1 MPNHSTSEMDVILA
15 DQNRTPNGGS
25 KDDDAMA
32 RVRAR
37 VTMKTKQRK
46 QKEQSIALTRDEWQL
61 WLETAEYRRKEAMER
76 RKGPE
81 AVQSLQQLVDR
92 LTVTADESPGRG
104 KRAHQAGPVPPN
116 WIEKTI
122 DSMPG
127 VTFAAYRS
135 PVAVPDV
142 QDSVDPTHYH
152 HDHLICKIDLGK
164 KTAERSTSTDS
175 WKPFEDHVT
184 MSDSS
189 EPLTDIWL
197 LFLPPAGSLDTHPK
211 FVQLN
216 HFPDAFKKIV
226 NEDFEPN
233 LKASEIYKS
242 TLNFPDLVALKRSL
256 EMERDAH
263 SSEELKSP
271 KGSKPGARPGFQT
284 EQNFLTYYE
293 MKYLL
298 RKSCA
303 LQSYIRL
310 LDAPAI

>member
-1 MPNHSTSEMDVILA
+1 MDVILA

-152 HDHLICKIDLGK
+152 HDHLICKVGASWSMQQIWTVPHDVCPSHFVLCSHQIDLGK

-211 FVQLN
+211 CVRQL
-216 HFPDAFKKIV
+216 HGG
-226 NEDFEPN
+226 
-233 LKASEIYKS
+233 
-242 TLNFPDLVALKRSL
+242 ALAAALGRYPI
-256 EMERDAH
+256 RA
-263 SSEELKSP
+263 
-271 KGSKPGARPGFQT
+271 GGGAAVGGAVDRYCCCCP
-284 EQNFLTYYE
+284 
-293 MKYLL
+293 
-298 RKSCA
+298 C
-303 LQSYIRL
+303 RL
-310 LDAPAI
+310 